1 MNNDENESKIKQKE
15 RLKLFEEI
23 LNDEAN
29 NNNNKLNNF
38 SLIKKK
44 DSKNKFNFL
53 FVDNTIKFNINKK
66 NNDNKILM
74 KNNNDFKVE
83 QNYLITF
90 NPNNN
95 TNKSINEKN
104 DSLLKSSKVTTLAS
118 ENHFTPIKKLNN
130 LLKDSFLNYKSNSKS
145 FKQLLQT
152 NNSRYNNNNNYK
164 IFDPTIEFYNC
175 KNKIKIVKRISSN
188 DIKKNIYKKNYSNT
202 SSCKDIMNNNNNNT
216 SKINFQKYFSNNNK
230 YYRNTISLKNN
241 KNKISNY
248 LTEFKKFTM
257 NNDNLNDLF
266 KQKLNY
272 NKLYIQHSYKYR
284 SIMPINQFRNN
295 SCVSLFNH

>member
-1 MNNDENESKIKQKE
+1 MNNNENESKIKQKE
-15 RLKLFEEI
+15 RLKLFEDI

-29 NNNNKLNNF
+29 NKVNLN
-38 SLIKKK
+38 LIKKK

-66 NNDNKILM
+66 NNDNKIFM

-95 TNKSINEKN
+95 TNKSIYERN

-130 LLKDSFLNYKSNSKS
+130 LLKDSFLNYKNNSIS
-145 FKQLLQT
+145 LKQLLHT
-152 NNSRYNNNNNYK
+152 NNNRYNNNNNNYK
-164 IFDPTIEFYNC
+164 IFDPTIEFNNF
-175 KNKIKIVKRISSN
+175 KNKMRIIKRISSN
-188 DIKKNIYKKNYSNT
+188 DIKKKFYDKNYSNT
-202 SSCKDIMNNNNNNT
+202 SSCKDIIKNNNQNKLNFNN
-216 SKINFQKYFSNNNK
+216 YFSNNMKNF
-230 YYRNTISLKNN
+230 RNNISLITKKNP
-241 KNKISNY
+241 ISNY
-248 LTEFKKFTM
+248 LTEFKK
-257 NNDNLNDLF
+257 NNMKNDKLNDLF

-272 NKLYIQHSYKYR
+272 NKLYLQHSYKYR

>member
-1 MNNDENESKIKQKE
+1 MNNNEIESKIKQKE
-15 RLKLFEEI
+15 RLKLFEDI

-29 NNNNKLNNF
+29 NKVNNL

-66 NNDNKILM
+66 NNENKIYM
-74 KNNNDFKVE
+74 KNNNVFKVE

-130 LLKDSFLNYKSNSKS
+130 LLKDSFLNYKNNSIS
-145 FKQLLQT
+145 LKQLLHT
-152 NNSRYNNNNNYK
+152 NNNRYNNNNYNYK
-164 IFDPTIEFYNC
+164 IFDPTIEFNNF
-175 KNKIKIVKRISSN
+175 KNKMRIIKRISSN
-188 DIKKNIYKKNYSNT
+188 DIKKKFYNKNYSNT
-202 SSCKDIMNNNNNNT
+202 SSCKDIIKNNNQNKLNFNN
-216 SKINFQKYFSNNNK
+216 YFSNNMK
-230 YYRNTISLKNN
+230 KIRNNISLITKKNP
-241 KNKISNY
+241 ISNY
-248 LTEFKKFTM
+248 LTEFKKNNM
-257 NNDNLNDLF
+257 KNDNLNDLF

-272 NKLYIQHSYKYR
+272 NKLYLQHSYKYR

>member
-1 MNNDENESKIKQKE
+1 MNNNENESKIKQKE
-15 RLKLFEEI
+15 RLKLFEDI

-29 NNNNKLNNF
+29 NKVNLN
-38 SLIKKK
+38 LIKKK

-66 NNDNKILM
+66 NNDNKIFM

-95 TNKSINEKN
+95 TNKSIYEKN

-130 LLKDSFLNYKSNSKS
+130 LLKDSFLNYKNNSIS
-145 FKQLLQT
+145 LKQLLHT
-152 NNSRYNNNNNYK
+152 NNNRYNNNNYNYK
-164 IFDPTIEFYNC
+164 IFDPTIEFNNF
-175 KNKIKIVKRISSN
+175 KNKMRIIKRISSN
-188 DIKKNIYKKNYSNT
+188 DIKKKFYNKNYSNT
-202 SSCKDIMNNNNNNT
+202 SSCKDIIKNNNQNKLNFNN
-216 SKINFQKYFSNNNK
+216 YFSNNMKNF
-230 YYRNTISLKNN
+230 RNNISLITKKNP
-241 KNKISNY
+241 ISNY
-248 LTEFKKFTM
+248 LTEFKKNNM
-257 NNDNLNDLF
+257 KNDNLNDLF

-272 NKLYIQHSYKYR
+272 NKLYLQHSYKYR

>member
-1 MNNDENESKIKQKE
+1 MNNNEIESKIKQKE
-15 RLKLFEEI
+15 RLKLFEDI

-29 NNNNKLNNF
+29 NKVNNL

-66 NNDNKILM
+66 NNENKIYM
-74 KNNNDFKVE
+74 KNNNVFKVE

-130 LLKDSFLNYKSNSKS
+130 LLKDSFLNYKNNSIS
-145 FKQLLQT
+145 LKQLLHT
-152 NNSRYNNNNNYK
+152 NNSRYNNNNNNK
-164 IFDPTIEFYNC
+164 IFDPIIEFNNF
-175 KNKIKIVKRISSN
+175 KNKMKILKRISSN
-188 DIKKNIYKKNYSNT
+188 DIKKKLYNKNYNNT
-202 SSCKDIMNNNNNNT
+202 SSCKDITKNNNQNT
-216 SKINFQKYFSNNNK
+216 SNFKSYFSNHKKNFRNN
-230 YYRNTISLKNN
+230 ISLITKKNP
-241 KNKISNY
+241 ISNY
-248 LTEFKKFTM
+248 LTEFKK
-257 NNDNLNDLF
+257 NNMKNENLNDLF
-266 KQKLNY
+266 KQKLNC
-272 NKLYIQHSYKYR
+272 NKLYLQHSYKYR

>member
-1 MNNDENESKIKQKE
+1 MNNNENESKIKQKE
-15 RLKLFEEI
+15 RLKLFEDI

-29 NNNNKLNNF
+29 NKVNLN
-38 SLIKKK
+38 LIKKK

-66 NNDNKILM
+66 NNDNKIFM

-95 TNKSINEKN
+95 TNKSIYEKN

-130 LLKDSFLNYKSNSKS
+130 LLKDSFLNYKNNSIS
-145 FKQLLQT
+145 LKQLLHT
-152 NNSRYNNNNNYK
+152 NNNRYNNNNYNYK
-164 IFDPTIEFYNC
+164 IFDPTIEFNNF
-175 KNKIKIVKRISSN
+175 KNKMRIIKRISSN
-188 DIKKNIYKKNYSNT
+188 DIKKKFYNKNYSNT
-202 SSCKDIMNNNNNNT
+202 SSCKDIIKNNNQNKLNFNN
-216 SKINFQKYFSNNNK
+216 YFSNNMK
-230 YYRNTISLKNN
+230 KIRNNISLITKKNP
-241 KNKISNY
+241 ISNY
-248 LTEFKKFTM
+248 LTEFKKNNM
-257 NNDNLNDLF
+257 KNDNLNDLF

-272 NKLYIQHSYKYR
+272 NKLYLQHSYKYR